1 MSHNWQ
7 SLWEETI
14 ERSSLNHGQK
24 DISVSEQLNRY
35 ADISLKKYGGKLNQT
50 DPKKKAEFEAEL
62 NRLRRFISRESS
74 VLDIGAGYG
83 RVAIP
88 LAREVRRMIVVE
100 PAHPFM
106 NRLKDNARQEG
117 ANNMEF
123 AEEFWS
129 DFLLQENYDLVYST
143 WSPAVRD
150 PAALMKMHEASRDYC
165 VLELGATPVHK
176 LEFFG
181 QVYPLATGEVFR
193 PPGNY
198 LNILT
203 TLYDHDIYANL
214 ETWRSESEIKYS
226 NMQEAVDS
234 WSWELSRYTH
244 ITDEMVERLRQF
256 YQSRMKPDG
265 SYTFSLKG
273 GVSCMIWWKV

>member
-1 MSHNWQ
+1 MSQNWQ
-7 SLWEETI
+7 ALWEEAI
-14 ERSSLNHGQK
+14 KHSSLNRRRK
-24 DISVSEQLNRY
+24 DLSDKGWLNLF
-35 ADISLKKYGGKLNQT
+35 AEISLKKHGGKLNQT

-62 NRLRRFISRESS
+62 NRLRRFVNKDSS

-83 RVAIP
+83 RVAVS
-88 LAREVRRMIVVE
+88 LAREVRRMTVVE

-106 NRLKDNARQEG
+106 DRLKENARQEG

-123 AEEFWS
+123 AEELWS
-129 DFLLQENYDLVYST
+129 DFQPQEKYDLVYST

-150 PAALMKMHEASRDYC
+150 PAALMKMHEASGGYC
-165 VLELGATPVHK
+165 ALELTAIPLHMWD
-176 LEFFG
+176 FFG
-181 QVYPLATGEVFR
+181 QIYPLVTREAFL

-214 ETWRSESEIKYS
+214 ETWGFENEIKYN
-226 NMQEAVDS
+226 NMQEAVDY
-234 WSWELSRYTH
+234 WSTELSSYIQVTGE
-244 ITDEMVERLRQF
+244 IVEMLRQF
-256 YQSRMKPDG
+256 YQSRMNPDG
-265 SYTFSLKG
+265 SYTFNLKG